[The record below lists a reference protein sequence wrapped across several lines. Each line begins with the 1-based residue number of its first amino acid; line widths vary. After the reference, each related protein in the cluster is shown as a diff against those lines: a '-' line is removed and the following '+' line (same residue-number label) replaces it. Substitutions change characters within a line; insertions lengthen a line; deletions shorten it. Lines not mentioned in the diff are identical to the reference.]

1 MKLQIRPRRLLAAIL
16 FAALAVV
23 IAQAP
28 RSFAR
33 SDSKVRVGE
42 TFSGRASFYANS
54 LSGRKTASGETLHQN
69 RYTAASNRF
78 PIGTEVR
85 VTNRKNGRSV
95 DVTIIDRGRGLGY
108 HRIDLS
114 RGAAIQID
122 LTRREGTVPVE
133 MKVIR
138 TADGGEAQ

>member
-1 MKLQIRPRRLLAAIL
+1 M
-16 FAALAVV
+16 
-23 IAQAP
+23 
-28 RSFAR
+28 
-33 SDSKVRVGE
+33 GE
-42 TFSGRASFYANS
+42 TFSGRASYYAS
-54 LSGRKTASGETLHQN
+54 TLSGRKTASGETFHQN
-69 RYTAASNRF
+69 RYTAASDRF
-78 PIGTEVR
+78 PIGTKVR

-114 RGAAIQID
+114 RSAAIQID

-138 TADGGEAQ
+138 TADDGATR